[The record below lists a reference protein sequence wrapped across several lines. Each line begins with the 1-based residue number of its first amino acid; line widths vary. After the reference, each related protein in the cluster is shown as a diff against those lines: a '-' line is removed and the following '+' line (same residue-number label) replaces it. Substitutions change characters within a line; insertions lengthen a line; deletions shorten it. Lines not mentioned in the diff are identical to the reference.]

1 MSRRTT
7 AIHEHSRPKLAAK
20 VRLRFDRREQRF
32 MLLYPERGLQLNDAA
47 TEVLQ
52 CCTGHY
58 TIEMIVDAL
67 SAKHP
72 EFPREL
78 ISNDAV
84 TFIAQLQ
91 SRGLIEE

>member
-1 MSRRTT
+1 
-7 AIHEHSRPKLAAK
+7 
-20 VRLRFDRREQRF
+20 

-47 TEVLQ
+47 IEVLQ

-58 TIEMIVDAL
+58 TIEMIVDTL